1 MTIHKQSWLE
11 ASKQC
16 ETLIFQTNYI
26 ISERNFL
33 IMPLLKLFKIIKI
46 ESVVV

>member
-1 MTIHKQSWLE
+1 MTIHRQSWLQ

-16 ETLIFQTNYI
+16 ETLIFQTMLHN
-26 ISERNFL
+26 SEHNFL
-33 IMPLLKLFKIIKI
+33 IIPFPKLFKIIKI